1 MSVFPKTLAIGRAAY
16 ESVKFG
22 LPGTSPACKIPRNH
36 GQMPI
41 KPRKPLIAGFI
52 FDDGVRAFTLIELL
66 VVIAILAGMLLPA
79 LASAKESG
87 RRIACINNLRQLS
100 IAHVIYA
107 DDNAGK
113 FPPRVFNPAW
123 TTRLRE
129 TYKDLRVLKCPT
141 DIPNPATFGTDAT
154 NFPADAA
161 PRSYII
167 NAWNDFFQV
176 SLEANEFQSYMGGS
190 GLFTMPE
197 SAVHQPS
204 ETIVIGEKRSTSGH
218 FYMDFI
224 QGNMGNDLQ
233 EVEHGRHSTG
243 GNKNRAGGS
252 DFAFADGS
260 ARFLKFGRSL
270 TPLNLWAVEDVWRT
284 NTANFSF

>member
-1 MSVFPKTLAIGRAAY
+1 MPG
-16 ESVKFG
+16 ES
-22 LPGTSPACKIPRNH
+22 
-36 GQMPI
+36 
-41 KPRKPLIAGFI
+41 RKSSAAGFVP
-52 FDDGVRAFTLIELL
+52 DDAARAFTLIELL
-66 VVIAILAGMLLPA
+66 VVIAIIAILAGMLLPA

-107 DDNAGK
+107 DDYVGK

-141 DIPNPATFGTDAT
+141 DVPNPTTFGADPT

-176 SLEANEFQSYMGGS
+176 SLEASQFQSYMGGS

-204 ETIVIGEKRSTSGH
+204 ETVVIGEKRSKSGH

-224 QGNMGNDLQ
+224 QGDMGNDLQ

-243 GNKNRAGGS
+243 GNNNNRAGGS